1 MATRL
6 SKYDK
11 YLRPKQ
17 TFTDRI
23 NEDKEAILDQ
33 LNGYEQVEN
42 LKQVALGTHIRY
54 FISMKD
60 GTRKFRLGGIL
71 INSKGLPKYI
81 VLSAKNKTWSVQT
94 KNTIFFRQLSNNE
107 IIDIY
112 QEQVDDL
119 EFKIKSLKNLIV
131 DLKKDIT
138 SKDKII
144 TKLQKKFNL
153 YDL

>member
-1 MATRL
+1 MTTRL
-6 SKYDK
+6 GKYDK
-11 YLRPKQ
+11 YMRPKQ

-33 LNGYEQVEN
+33 LNGYEQVDD
-42 LKQVALGTHIRY
+42 LKQISIGTHIRY

-60 GTRKFRLGGIL
+60 GTRKFRLGGVL
-71 INSKGLPKYI
+71 INTKGLPKYI
-81 VLSAKNKTWSVQT
+81 VLSAKNRTWSVQT
-94 KNTIFFRQLSNNE
+94 KDTIFFRQLKNNE

-131 DLKKDIT
+131 ELKKDI
-138 SKDKII
+138 SGKDKII
-144 TKLQKKFNL
+144 KKLQKKFNL